1 MQEIHKVKFMAAL
14 SKIKEYDMYYSQIL
28 FDKLILPDYFEV
40 LIEYGVYKPENMAR
54 KFVYSLSYLNRIMKQ
69 NSSFIVDNQKSII
82 NILVKGFSSIKDKQF
97 DSYLSYYPNQ
107 LWEIFLQNIE
117 FISEED
123 YSKIEKVLVHSDYLM
138 FKLKEY
144 INLINKSKYSTRLLG
159 YILREVKYRRLLNE
173 ELAPINLFSDTA
185 KIDAIFEVMCDTEL
199 DYSSVMYRS
208 SIYMRDYDKESSI
221 ILASASLLKVKSI
234 FEKFVIKT
242 TTEVIK
248 KHFHIMKLI
257 FRVLKEN
264 SELINIIDPVLN
276 QMETV
281 NTLLSSGKFREE
293 IKFYFQLSSG
303 NHIIFMNEINKIY
316 KDKIDEFSVYEYKAY
331 KNLFEGNL
339 NKKQNEFFKS
349 RISSMS
355 YYDSSKDSPLTFEQ
369 MKIMKISEIILVFKK
384 TDERWY
390 STNEI
395 FISFLQSEAEDKKTE
410 VFESINYMTLGM
422 IRDVLVLYSKDNE
435 EKEFL
440 SKYINKLFEAVFTN
454 FNDIGLFNVRNI
466 LEIYKK
472 YLDKT
477 TINLIKQIFSTN
489 FSKLYDQAI
498 EDFTSDKK
506 MDIED
511 IINKYINIRLGYLFE
526 IRNLIINFD
535 NYDKDI
541 DTLIIKKLM
550 SVKMEEFQSY
560 ILGANILHF
569 VDSYPE
575 LIEQYKAIKRKN
587 INWFYEG
594 YINHFRLFY
603 DNSDFVVEYVKED
616 LKTIYKY
623 VLSKNYAI
631 PTLST
636 YYTVIYANKLDNL
649 NFKEIFSNEAI
660 LENIV
665 STYHNTPPEEK
676 LERDIYE
683 LIEFVSK
690 IKGNLTPHVLERII
704 IALDK
709 DEHIVL
715 PKNTLNNLNLIIEN
729 RIITFDNYWQGYRIF
744 DFLGKIS
751 VGQTSIESIIKF
763 IDLIIQKDIECEYL
777 VDYLIKVEKKYS
789 QNDFAKIYNNIQK
802 SRKANHWLI
811 KYKERKKA
819 LHLVN

>member
-1 MQEIHKVKFMAAL
+1 MQEIHKVKFLTAL

-28 FDKLILPDYFEV
+28 FDKLNLPDYFEV
-40 LIEYGVYKPENMAR
+40 LVEYGVYEPENMAR

-69 NSSFIVDNQKSII
+69 NSSFIIDNQKSII

-138 FKLKEY
+138 FKLQEY
-144 INLINKSKYSTRLLG
+144 IDSINKSKYSTRLLG

-173 ELAPINLFSDTA
+173 ELAPIKLFSDTA
-185 KIDAIFEVMCDTEL
+185 KIEAIFEVMCDTEL

-264 SELINIIDPVLN
+264 SELVNIIDPILN
-276 QMETV
+276 QKETV
-281 NTLLSSGKFREE
+281 NTLLSTGKFREE
-293 IKFYFQLSSG
+293 IKFYFQLSSS
-303 NHIIFMNEINKIY
+303 NHLIFMNEINKIY

-331 KNLFEGNL
+331 KNLFKGNL

-349 RISSMS
+349 RISYMS

-395 FISFLQSEAEDKKTE
+395 FISYLQSEAEDKKTE

-435 EKEFL
+435 EKEFF
-440 SKYINKLFEAVFTN
+440 SKYINKLFEAVYTN
-454 FNDIGLFNVRNI
+454 FNDIGLFNIRKI
-466 LEIYKK
+466 LESYKS

-506 MDIED
+506 IDIDD
-511 IINKYINIRLGYLFE
+511 INNKYINIRLGYLFE

-550 SVKMEEFQSY
+550 SVQMEEFQSY

-569 VDSYPE
+569 VDSHPE
-575 LIEQYKAIKRKN
+575 LIDQYKAIERKN

-603 DNSDFVVEYVKED
+603 DNSDFVVKYVKED

-636 YYTVIYANKLDNL
+636 YYTVIYANKLDDL
-649 NFKEIFSNEAI
+649 NFKEIFSNESI
-660 LENIV
+660 LENTV
-665 STYHNTPPEEK
+665 FTYQNTPPEEK

-683 LIEFVSK
+683 LIEFISK

-709 DEHIVL
+709 DENIEL
-715 PKNTLNNLNLIIEN
+715 PENTLNNLNLIIEN

-751 VGQTSIESIIKF
+751 VDQTSIESIIKF

-789 QNDFAKIYNNIQK
+789 QVDFEMIYNNIQK
-802 SRKANHWLI
+802 SRKANHWII
-811 KYKERKKA
+811 KYKERMT
-819 LHLVN
+819 V